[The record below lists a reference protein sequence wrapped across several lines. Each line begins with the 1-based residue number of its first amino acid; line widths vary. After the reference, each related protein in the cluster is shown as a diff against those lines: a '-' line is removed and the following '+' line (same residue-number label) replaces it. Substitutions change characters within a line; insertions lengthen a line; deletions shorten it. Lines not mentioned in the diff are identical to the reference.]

1 MTNDDESNEDR
12 IQRALNES
20 KKRELEEKYGMD
32 FSKGESKAPPEIEEQ
47 WLNYID
53 QFEQQF
59 EHAKA
64 ITVREF
70 IGNPSVMP
78 LSEIPPEKLDEELER
93 LVELMLEHEVILDF
107 LAPTP
112 LEEKYRFITEE
123 FLDEEISDMRIPGM
137 HHRYIYE
144 EFHPNDELDIQDT
157 TRHFLGFFLDRE
169 PEFFKHHFAKTDLCN
184 GNGQPATLD
193 QVMGQ
198 INCFYESVLVF
209 VDVAVENIRCSI
221 EGDVATSE
229 ADVAWQGLAA
239 DGIKEISHSGVAKL
253 QLKKS
258 EYGGWDV
265 TQFRVP
271 GFEW

>member
-1 MTNDDESNEDR
+1 MTNENESNDDR

-32 FSKGESKAPPEIEEQ
+32 FSKGESKAPPEIEGQ

-53 QFEQQF
+53 RFEQQF

-64 ITVREF
+64 VTVREF
-70 IGNPSVMP
+70 IGNPSIVP
-78 LSEIPPEKLDEELER
+78 LTEIPPEKLDEELER

-144 EFHPNDELDIQDT
+144 EFHPNDELDIQDIT
-157 TRHFLGFFLDRE
+157 HHFLGFLLEKE
-169 PEFFKHHFAKTDLCN
+169 PEFFKHHLAKTGVCN
-184 GNGQPATLD
+184 ENGQPATLD
-193 QVMGQ
+193 QVMKQ
-198 INCFYESVLVF
+198 INRFYETVLLF
-209 VDVAVENIRCSI
+209 MNKSIENIRCTI
-221 EGDVATSE
+221 DGDIATAE
-229 ADVAWQGLAA
+229 ADVEWNGLMA
-239 DGIKEISHSGVAKL
+239 DGIKEISHSGVASL
-253 QLKKS
+253 QLRRS
-258 EYGGWDV
+258 EYGGWDI
-265 TQFRVP
+265 TQFSVP